1 MRFYFFV
8 KVYLCS
14 KTAVSLW
21 FFEEITEGMID
32 MKSNREKCEKVRSI
46 KLQQEISFKLLM
58 R

>member
-21 FFEEITEGMID
+21 FFEEITKGMID

-46 KLQQEISFKLLM
+46 KLQ
-58 R
+58 